1 MGCCGK
7 SRAAATPPRT
17 ADARQSRT
25 SAAPLSAVQLRS
37 VAGRGV
43 RVRGTAT
50 GRVYEFPRAG
60 ARATVDRGDVG
71 AMLRTGYFVRT

>member
-7 SRAAATPPRT
+7 RRAAATPPRT
-17 ADARQSRT
+17 ADARPPRT
-25 SAAPLSAVQLRS
+25 GAAPLRAVQLRS

-50 GRVYEFPRAG
+50 GRVYEFARAG
-60 ARATVDRGDVG
+60 ARATVDARDAG
-71 AMLRTGYFVRT
+71 ALLRTGYFFRD